1 MASFIDR
8 IADIEITRTSRTL
21 TRPGFGTPL
30 FAAYHALYAD
40 RVRSYSD
47 LAGMVTD
54 GFTPYDAAYQM
65 AASAFA
71 QEPSPAA
78 VKIGRR
84 ALPFTQVVDV
94 TPSSPVSASAA
105 ETWTLK
111 VDGLTATF
119 TSDATPTLAEVCT
132 GIAASINALGVVNA
146 IVATLASTTGIQTLT
161 GATLDGATGDDVM
174 SVPRF
179 ITFIFDASADW
190 DATTAVLT
198 GIDGNGVVQT
208 ENIAI
213 PNGGATTVTSTGKYL
228 RVTSIVIPAQSGT
241 GGTATVGVR
250 APVTADGTSG
260 TKVVC
265 TSAAGELHSFELVT
279 SNFAGMTTATTN
291 PGIAT
296 DLAAILAA
304 DADWYGLALDS
315 NGALETVAAAAWVET
330 AKKLFLAQSSDQA
343 MLSTGS
349 VTVVGYTLSN
359 LGYLRTGLMWR
370 GKIATSDSWAACAWM
385 GLQFAKD
392 PGASTFAHKTLV
404 GQYTDSLSD
413 AQRAAIESY
422 KANHYTLL
430 ADAGITFPGKVA
442 GNEWLDIIR
451 DLDFLRVNLQ
461 YDIADLLL
469 SNEKIPFTDAGIG
482 QIVACV
488 RARLT
493 RSISTDTAPNI
504 LADDPKPVVSA
515 PRASAVSTANRQ
527 ARTLPSVTFSARVAG
542 AIHTIDINGRV
553 AA

>member
-1 MASFIDR
+1 M
-8 IADIEITRTSRTL
+8 T
-21 TRPGFGTPL
+21 TPTTN
-30 FAAYHALYAD
+30 FA
-40 RVRSYSD
+40 
-47 LAGMVTD
+47 
-54 GFTPYDAAYQM
+54 
-65 AASAFA
+65 
-71 QEPSPAA
+71 
-78 VKIGRR
+78 
-84 ALPFTQVVDV
+84 
-94 TPSSPVSASAA
+94 AA
-105 ETWTLK
+105 ET
-111 VDGLTATF
+111 LT
-119 TSDATPTLAEVCT
+119 SEE
-132 GIAASINALGVVNA
+132 
-146 IVATLASTTGIQTLT
+146 
-161 GATLDGATGDDVM
+161 
-174 SVPRF
+174 
-179 ITFIFDASADW
+179 
-190 DATTAVLT
+190 
-198 GIDGNGVVQT
+198 IDR
-208 ENIAI
+208 
-213 PNGGATTVTSTGKYL
+213 L
-228 RVTSIVIPAQSGT
+228 
-241 GGTATVGVR
+241 
-250 APVTADGTSG
+250 
-260 TKVVC
+260 
-265 TSAAGELHSFELVT
+265 
-279 SNFAGMTTATTN
+279 
-291 PGIAT
+291 
-296 DLAAILAA
+296 LAA